1 MANDIDFTF
10 EVSDVVGR
18 FKVESFCVKE
28 ALSTC
33 FEISLTVLSESEGI
47 AFDTLGR
54 KNGVLSLFGQGTAR
68 ARQFHGSISELL
80 YLGTGRRYSRYQITL
95 VPQLWFLT
103 QRQDCR
109 IFQNK
114 TAPDILRHVFDE
126 AGMHDYRFE
135 LTAHYQNKDY
145 VLQYRESDHHF
156 VERLLAEHGLW
167 FYFEHSDSAHTM
179 VIVDSNDAIPELI
192 STHQNASYLGPVQ
205 FHAHG
210 GGVADREH
218 IFELEQVHR
227 TLTSEVSYS
236 DYHYL
241 TPTVPLHTTAQNGA
255 NTDLQRFD
263 SHGRYTSHDTGIQR
277 SKEWMAEY
285 VVASQQTY
293 ASSNIM
299 RLASGVGFEISEH
312 PRSAI
317 NRDYLILS
325 VVHLGENPRVH
336 EEESSEAPTQYRNQF
351 VCLPRDV
358 TFRAPKIAPPVI
370 EGPQTAVV
378 VGPEE
383 EEIHTDKLGR
393 IKVQF
398 HWDRYGQSD
407 EHSSCWLRVSQSMAA
422 PHWGAVFLPRIGHE
436 VVVTFLEGDPDRPL
450 VTGAVYN
457 GLHTPP
463 YELPKHKTRTV
474 FRTQSHKADGYN
486 EMYFEDENDQQEV
499 HLRAQKDMKTTVLNN
514 RYRDIG
520 NDEELKV
527 GRNQENNIFGDRK
540 EQIDGHK
547 TSVTK
552 QTFTEEVIEDVA
564 AFYHASLSKKVA
576 NNHRIKTQYDQ
587 KTLIGKND
595 QLLVDGD
602 LSQEIWQSRS
612 IDVGGDD
619 NQNIGQHLTVRVGSN
634 TSIKSD
640 GQTAVISSDE
650 IRLQVG
656 AAGLLLKNDGNI
668 HLYGTSVT
676 VDGASDISVK
686 GAKVNMNPSSAKKN
700 SVDSPSLVR
709 KSRPAPER
717 FLEFFYQSSE
727 LVPIP
732 NVPYRAVFSDGS
744 RLTGT
749 LDSDGYA
756 RLNKPTDGYV
766 EVYYE
771 PEETYQDLAREPI
784 SNLLNNI
791 DKL

>member
-1 MANDIDFTF
+1 
-10 EVSDVVGR
+10 
-18 FKVESFCVKE
+18 
-28 ALSTC
+28 
-33 FEISLTVLSESEGI
+33 
-47 AFDTLGR
+47 
-54 KNGVLSLFGQGTAR
+54 
-68 ARQFHGSISELL
+68 
-80 YLGTGRRYSRYQITL
+80 
-95 VPQLWFLT
+95 
-103 QRQDCR
+103 
-109 IFQNK
+109 
-114 TAPDILRHVFDE
+114 
-126 AGMHDYRFE
+126 
-135 LTAHYQNKDY
+135 
-145 VLQYRESDHHF
+145 
-156 VERLLAEHGLW
+156 
-167 FYFEHSDSAHTM
+167 
-179 VIVDSNDAIPELI
+179 
-192 STHQNASYLGPVQ
+192 
-205 FHAHG
+205 
-210 GGVADREH
+210 ADREH
-218 IFELEQVHR
+218 IFDLEQIHR
-227 TLTSEVSYS
+227 ALTSEVSYS

-241 TPTVPLHTTAQNGA
+241 TPKIPQNTAAHDGV
-255 NTDLQRFD
+255 NTDLKRFD
-263 SHGRYTSHDTGIQR
+263 YPGGYTSPEFGGQR
-277 SKEWMAEY
+277 SKEWM
-285 VVASQQTY
+285 SQYRVDSDQVH

-299 RLASGVGFEISEH
+299 RLASGVSVEISEH
-312 PRSAI
+312 PRASV
-317 NRDYLILS
+317 NRDYLMLS
-325 VVHLGENPRVH
+325 VMHLGKNPHVH
-336 EEESSEAPTQYRNQF
+336 EEEGADAPTTYQNQF

-358 TFRAPKIAPPVI
+358 TYRAPKMAAPVVD
-370 EGPQTAVV
+370 GPQTAVV
-378 VGPEE
+378 IGPAG
-383 EEIHTDKLGR
+383 EEIYTDEFGR

-422 PHWGAVFLPRIGHE
+422 PHWGAVYLPRIGHE

-463 YELPKHKTRTV
+463 YELPQHKTRTV
-474 FRTQSHKADGYN
+474 FRTHSHKADGYN

-499 HLRAQKDMKTTVLNN
+499 YFRAQKDMKTKVLNN

-520 NDEELKV
+520 NDEELQV
-527 GRNQENNIFGDRK
+527 DRDQENKIFGDRK
-540 EQIDGHK
+540 EDIHGDK
-547 TSVTK
+547 TTVTK

-587 KTLIGKND
+587 KTVIGQND
-595 QLLVDGD
+595 QLLVDD
-602 LSQEIWQSRS
+602 ELSQEIWQSRS

-619 NQNIGQHLTVRVGSN
+619 NQNIGQHLTVRVGNN

-656 AAGLLLKNDGNI
+656 AAGLLLKNDGKI

-676 VDGASDISVK
+676 VDGASNINVK
-686 GAKVNMNPSSAKKN
+686 GAKVNMNPSSAKNN
-700 SVDSPSLVR
+700 SVVRPSLAR